1 MITSLLTHSRLLAI
15 CAFTL
20 TLTACGG
27 GDKTEKAD
35 DDGTSVSTT
44 GTLAA
49 VQEMAKQAEEAQ
61 KNGPVETIDFRKLK
75 DMLPIE
81 AVSLTRKSASG
92 EKNGAAGMTFSTATA
107 RYENADNSQNIEL
120 TVVDAGGTA
129 MLMGMA
135 AWSMIEVDK
144 EDDNGYERTTKMGD
158 YKAYE
163 KYNKTDKS
171 GETSVLVKN
180 RFIVTAKGNG
190 IGPDDLKKAIEA
202 IDLDKLAELK

>member
-1 MITSLLTHSRLLAI
+1 MLISLLTPSRLLAI
-15 CAFTL
+15 GALTL
-20 TLTACGG
+20 TLAACGG
-27 GDKTEKAD
+27 GDKTEKPD
-35 DDGTSVSTT
+35 DDGTSVSAG

-61 KNGPVETIDFRKLK
+61 KNGPVATVDFRKLK
-75 DMLPIE
+75 DMLPTE
-81 AVSLTRKSASG
+81 AANLTRKSASG

-135 AWSMIEVDK
+135 AWSMLEVDK
-144 EDDNGYERTTKMGD
+144 EDDNGYERTTRMGD
-158 YKAYE
+158 HKAYE
-163 KYNKTDKS
+163 KYNRTDKS
-171 GETSVLVKN
+171 GETAVLVKN

-190 IGPDDLKKAIEA
+190 VAPDALKNAIEA
-202 IDLDKLAELK
+202 VDLDKLADLN

>member
-1 MITSLLTHSRLLAI
+1 MLTSLLTPSRLLAI
-15 CAFTL
+15 CAMSL

-27 GDKTEKAD
+27 GDKTEKSAD
-35 DDGTSVSTT
+35 EGTSVSA
-44 GTLAA
+44 GGALAA
-49 VQEMAKQAEEAQ
+49 VQEIAKQAEDAQ
-61 KNGPVETIDFRKLK
+61 KNGPVATVDFRKLK
-75 DMLPIE
+75 DMLPTE
-81 AVSLTRKSASG
+81 AAHLTRKSASG

-107 RYENADNSQNIEL
+107 RYENADNTQNIEL

-135 AWSMIEVDK
+135 AWSMIEMDK

-158 YKAYE
+158 HKAYE

-171 GETSVLVKN
+171 GETAVLVKN

-190 IGPDDLKKAIEA
+190 IDPDALKSAIEA
-202 IDLDKLAELK
+202 VDLDKLADLK